1 MNKCMG
7 IHETVLG
14 DIMSTYDDLKAI
26 ASASSDEKKARE
38 GLKNA
43 RSRNPLL
50 GSSSIAKA
58 TSNMTLVFPVIC
70 SRGIAIE
77 NSSMVVKAL
86 EKNAVTMLQRLF
98 AAYQYTDAQD
108 LQSYLQKFHNN
119 ISSGVASLDDIYKLT
134 IAESVAITAA
144 DRAAVMQDMKNID
157 FYLPDAVNETAL
169 TSYTVHEGAAHMS
182 TKPVSFSDYS
192 KDKAEFYSKQVPDG
206 DFKKANELMPTMMTV
221 TFKVYGKDGST
232 IDKFSDCL
240 VGVKA
245 KLYPI
250 SSNDII
256 EHISDKVAGR
266 NWLTNFFRASTREIS
281 FLKDLILGIDK
292 AKADAQ
298 SMSKLNP
305 TADKMWKVLERRATN
320 SKFRRLMLSNNNA
333 AAITTLC
340 VSQEEVEY
348 LRKNHN
354 VDLESLSVVRGLFE
368 SLNLMAIVIVDETLE
383 VAKFIYD
390 DAELMWET
398 ISFTHLERESSDNT
412 YKRVVN
418 LMTKMSH

>member
-14 DIMSTYDDLKAI
+14 DIMSTYDDLKSI
-26 ASASSDEKKARE
+26 ASSSGNGAENLKK
-38 GLKNA
+38 A

-58 TSNMTLVFPVIC
+58 NSNMTLVFPVIC

-98 AAYQYTDAQD
+98 AAYQYTEVQD

-134 IAESVAITAA
+134 IGESVAITDA
-144 DRAAVMQDMKNID
+144 DRAAVMNDMKNID

-169 TSYTVHEGAAHMS
+169 TNYTVHEGAAHFTS

-192 KDKAEFYSKQVPDG
+192 KNKAEFYSKQVPDT

-221 TFKVYGKDGST
+221 AFKVLNKDGSAV
-232 IDKFSDCL
+232 DKFSDCL

-250 SSNDII
+250 SSNDIV

-320 SKFRRLMLSNNNA
+320 SKFRRMMLSNNNA

-368 SLNLMAIVIVDETLE
+368 SLNLLAIVIVDETLE

-418 LMTKMSH
+418 LITKMSH